1 MASVYVAASPI
12 HKVGTST
19 SFSSYSYVAV
29 PSGYTFNL
37 SDVSDS
43 NAGRTE
49 DTMMHKNMLGS
60 CVHLGFE
67 WSYITPE
74 QAQEIMTAFAPE
86 YFAVEF
92 LDVRTGGYTASYFY
106 AGDKSATM
114 TRTPMGVRY
123 TLSFNIIQRT
133 AQ

>member
-1 MASVYVAASPI
+1 MASYVASSPI
-12 HKVGTST
+12 HKIGTT
-19 SFSSYSYVAV
+19 TEFTTYSYVAV

-60 CVHLGFE
+60 CVHLGLE
-67 WSYITPE
+67 WSYITPA

-92 LDVRTGGYTASYFY
+92 LDVRTGTYSSKYFY

-114 TRTPMGVRY
+114 TQTPMGVRY